1 MEWLKLLFTT
11 LGGGLLTFIGSI
23 LYFRPKLKQA
33 KAEAKM
39 KEAETQN
46 FIYDSL
52 VSRLNQMEKMYN
64 EQYASQ
70 NEVIKELRQEVLKL
84 SEEKFANEKR
94 IIQLED
100 ENRVLK
106 EKVEQLES
114 AYKSIPKSGENH

>member
-1 MEWLKLLFTT
+1 MEWLRLILTT
-11 LGGGLLTFIGSI
+11 IGAGLLTFAGSL

-33 KAEAKM
+33 KAEALKQ
-39 KEAETQN
+39 EAEAQN
-46 FIYDSL
+46 FVYDSL

-64 EQYASQ
+64 EQYAAQ
-70 NEVIKELRQEVLKL
+70 NAVIRDLRAEVLKL

-100 ENRVLK
+100 ENKVLK

-114 AYKSIPKSGENH
+114 AYRSMPKGK